1 MSINCLIVDDEP
13 LAIQLI
19 KKHLEHFHQFDV
31 VAECENA
38 IDASLVLQSKSIDL
52 IFLDIH
58 MPEITGIDFIKSLQN
73 KPDIIITS
81 AYKEYAVDGFDLDV
95 IDFLLKPITFNR
107 FFKAINKYL
116 ATKPV
121 KYAIKNAEPSPKLKN
136 DELLIKDHKKTFR
149 INPAEIRFIEGM
161 REYIRIY
168 TPNERLITKDS
179 LTNFLKQLPDD
190 IFLRV
195 HKSYIVNIQQ
205 VRSFSAS
212 SMEIQDKKIPIGRS
226 YKLKTLEVLQ
236 NTNK

>member
-1 MSINCLIVDDEP
+1 MSIKCLIVDDEP

-19 KKHLEHFHQFDV
+19 KKHLEHFNQFDV
-31 VAECENA
+31 IAECENA
-38 IDASLVLQSKSIDL
+38 IDASLILQSTDINL

-58 MPEITGIDFIKSLQN
+58 MPEISGIDFIKSLQN

-116 ATKPV
+116 ASKPAKYVVNNEV
-121 KYAIKNAEPSPKLKN
+121 KSSKKTYN
-136 DELLIKDHKKTFR
+136 ELLVKDNKKTFR
-149 INPAEIRFIEGM
+149 INPTEIRFIEGM

-168 TPNERLITKDS
+168 TQNERLITKDS
-179 LTNFLKQLPDD
+179 LTNFLKNLPDD

-195 HKSYIVNIQQ
+195 HKSFIVNTQQ
-205 VRSFSAS
+205 VRSFSAT

-226 YKLKTLEVLQ
+226 YKLKAMEVLQ
-236 NTNK
+236 NK